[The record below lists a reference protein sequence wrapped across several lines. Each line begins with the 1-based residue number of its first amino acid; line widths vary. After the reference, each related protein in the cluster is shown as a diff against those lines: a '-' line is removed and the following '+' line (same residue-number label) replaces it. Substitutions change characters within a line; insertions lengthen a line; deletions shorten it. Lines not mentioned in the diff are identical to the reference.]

1 MSRPYGRRPPY
12 TRRDRLGF
20 ACTAWLIVFGAI
32 LAFAVMFSIPAH
44 STPVLYQVDV
54 CASLRD
60 HISLANIETALQGWG
75 LSEAGAGWYAGV
87 QVRTLCPDLIGY
99 VIGTIA

>member
-1 MSRPYGRRPPY
+1 MRRPYGRRPPY

-20 ACTAWLIVFGAI
+20 IPTVWLIVFGAI

-54 CASLRD
+54 CDSLRQNVPVV
-60 HISLANIETALQGWG
+60 SIERELRGWG
-75 LSEAGAGWYAGV
+75 LSETAAGWYMGA
-87 QVRTLCPDLIGY
+87 QVRALCPELIGWTM
-99 VIGTIA
+99 GTIA